1 MPYPNICNSQIL
13 YHLES
18 GYRMQRP
25 EICSEDLYTLM
36 RQCWSAN
43 PDDRP
48 FFREIVD
55 KFEDPEDSRPHDT
68 DPIYVNFDQLA
79 LNYTFPPTDVYEQAR
94 QEFGDFSRAFP
105 EDGAANNSWPPTYWA
120 NWRGYWVCDTKTK
133 RFFVILWAEKA
144 LKGDERIFGLPCSS
158 NAQFT

>member
-55 KFEDPEDSRPHDT
+55 KFEAPEDSRPDEA

-105 EDGAANNSWPPTYWA
+105 ENGAAQ
-120 NWRGYWVCDTKTK
+120 
-133 RFFVILWAEKA
+133 L
-144 LKGDERIFGLPCSS
+144 
-158 NAQFT
+158 